1 MLDIKKYYLYCMGEG
16 YLDKRRFG
24 EDLSLEKATQRV
36 FQGQQDETLQKML
49 LAANRA
55 NPNQSQPTLMAS
67 TPFQQMMF
75 SLLRPVQVTVSSVR
89 EWLSAF
95 LQKLNLPQQQT
106 ANPHQAPKGNLFE
119 RLLAQVFG
127 FFKPKQKAT
136 AEEKEREQRFL
147 EDHNDESIWGRRFVE
162 SSSGAGSGG
171 GQK

>member
-16 YLDKRRFG
+16 YLDKKRFG
-24 EDLSLEKATQRV
+24 EDLALEKSTQRV

-49 LAANRA
+49 LAANRG
-55 NPNQSQPTLMAS
+55 NPMQAQPQMVTI

-75 SLLRPVQVTVSSVR
+75 ALLRPVQVTVSSVR

-95 LQKLNLPQQQT
+95 LQKMMPQQQPT
-106 ANPHQAPKGNLFE
+106 NPHQAPKGNLFE
-119 RLLAQVFG
+119 RLLAQAFG
-127 FFKPKQKAT
+127 FFKPKQKTT

-147 EDHNDESIWGRRFVE
+147 EDYNDESVWGRRFVE